1 MQSVTFEKHVGW
13 LPGMSVVKLHA
24 EYTLGSGLG
33 AWSMLKCDIN
43 RFTKDVKE
51 QCLREIANDTINRMT
66 MVNPERHPQRG
77 GTFGQHGSLK
87 VDIVAVDCE
96 DDVMHIDE
104 LEKAMYSAFW
114 TQVADDQAGGCLT
127 SCSAT
132 DSSACG
138 LIAS

>member
-24 EYTLGSGLG
+24 KCEYTSGSGVD
-33 AWSMLKCDIN
+33 ASSRLKCDIN

-77 GTFGQHGSLK
+77 GMYGQHTNLK

-96 DDVMHIDE
+96 DDVMHINE
-104 LEKAMYSAFW
+104 LEEAMYRQMGSDD
-114 TQVADDQAGGCLT
+114 TQ
-127 SCSAT
+127 
-132 DSSACG
+132 
-138 LIAS
+138 

>member
-24 EYTLGSGLG
+24 KCEYTSGSGVD
-33 AWSMLKCDIN
+33 ASSRLKCDIN

-66 MVNPERHPQRG
+66 MVNPERHPQRCG
-77 GTFGQHGSLK
+77 MYGQHTNLK

-96 DDVMHIDE
+96 DDVMHINE
-104 LEKAMYSAFW
+104 LEEAMYRQMGSDD
-114 TQVADDQAGGCLT
+114 TQ
-127 SCSAT
+127 
-132 DSSACG
+132 
-138 LIAS
+138 